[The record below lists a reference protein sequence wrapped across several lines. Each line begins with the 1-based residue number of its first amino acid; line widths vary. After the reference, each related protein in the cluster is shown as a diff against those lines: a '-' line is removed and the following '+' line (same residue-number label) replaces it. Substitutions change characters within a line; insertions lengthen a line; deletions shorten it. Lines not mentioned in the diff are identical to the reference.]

1 MSHSLCFIYSSFIL
15 SLQSVCGQH
24 TKGDLHQCG
33 WFHLPGSLWEGPPDF
48 AIAARPLWLSFMT
61 VLSPDLQGNQ
71 QGQASLEVA
80 PSSPGGPPAPPCCW
94 APREARN
101 TWCLGGEESSVGPIT
116 LPRVL
121 HSCSSVPCV
130 LSLTVWGHTF
140 VTAPTAWWIGSHTV
154 SHETSNGA
162 SLLFNVSVNQ

>member
-101 TWCLGGEESSVGPIT
+101 TWCLGGGRVVRGPDHITQGAAFLLISALRIEFNSLRSHFCNSTNSLVNWKPHSVT
-116 LPRVL
+116 RD
-121 HSCSSVPCV
+121 
-130 LSLTVWGHTF
+130 
-140 VTAPTAWWIGSHTV
+140 
-154 SHETSNGA
+154 
-162 SLLFNVSVNQ
+162 